1 MVLLLVSGVSQKAVI
16 FLIYFLSAPHSSI
29 NQNLLK
35 LAFGLMLQ
43 KIFLR
48 GIVSSLSLTL
58 FFSSFFSSPY
68 SVKLLTREALS
79 LETAEKIKSKLS
91 CHVLM

>member
-35 LAFGLMLQ
+35 LAFGLMLHGANFFCEELCQ
-43 KIFLR
+43 
-48 GIVSSLSLTL
+48 VS
-58 FFSSFFSSPY
+58 P
-68 SVKLLTREALS
+68 
-79 LETAEKIKSKLS
+79 
-91 CHVLM
+91 